1 MKLNITV
8 ALLSFATTL
17 TPFIAEAKSTAVRK
31 KDPVSVNVHAAAR
44 SDHLLRYGVS
54 LGYSVAKRLE
64 LSALLLGGQEALSPS
79 LSLPNGMTTSK
90 ATGLTLQGSMNGR
103 LFLGESFSILLGA
116 GYRQLKVDYTLSETG
131 SERSAS
137 ANYMLE
143 DAVGIVGMGHHWAIK
158 GGLNFGVDWG
168 LLSVPYKKQTSVE
181 IKTNGLTDDEAAQVD
196 SATSADVE
204 KINKSKSIS
213 LGVVTIGFRF

>member
-1 MKLNITV
+1 MKLRSSLI
-8 ALLSFATTL
+8 LLSGASAL
-17 TPFIAEAKSTAVRK
+17 APFTAEAKSSAVRK
-31 KDPVSVNVHAAAR
+31 KDPVSINLHAAAR

-54 LGYSVAKRLE
+54 LGYTVAKRFE
-64 LSALLLGGQEALSPS
+64 LSALMLGGQEELTSS
-79 LSLPNGMTTSK
+79 LSLPSGMTTAK

-131 SERSAS
+131 SERTAT

-143 DAVGIVGMGHHWAIK
+143 DAVGIVGVGHHWAIK

-196 SATSADVE
+196 TATSADVG
-204 KINKSKSIS
+204 KINKAKSFS